1 MAELADEE
9 LGSIVPVK
17 VVKQDET
24 NIQQKVGYYT
34 DERGYKRW
42 GIIPNQNIQIKVTSE
57 FPSKGPRSSDPRQWG
72 AG

>member
-42 GIIPNQNIQIKVTSE
+42 GIIPNQNI
-57 FPSKGPRSSDPRQWG
+57 
-72 AG
+72 